1 MGWFSFNLILG
12 NFKAILPIN
21 KYVAPNFT
29 EGTTYVL
36 NKPLPSKFSKKW
48 TEFLTIV
55 SESNLKIALYEK
67 GCYTTP
73 YPIEGSTAIA
83 GCTVLHSYNA
93 SMIYQTRP
101 TSRGQHMRESKSK
114 FGGSPGD
121 NVKIYRPGNFH
132 IGGYPP
138 NFLRAEAI

>member
-1 MGWFSFNLILG
+1 MGSFMVFSCRVLVQQFGVLCCYM
-12 NFKAILPIN
+12 KQ
-21 KYVAPNFT
+21 YVAPNFT
-29 EGTTYVL
+29 EGTAYVL

-93 SMIYQTRP
+93 SKTYQTRP
-101 TSRGQHMRESKSK
+101 TSQGPHMRECKSK
-114 FGGSPGD
+114 LRGRDPSRHIFLGG
-121 NVKIYRPGNFH
+121 
-132 IGGYPP
+132 
-138 NFLRAEAI
+138 